1 MLLKRMNKSDPLS
14 LLELTRSEKSKKY
27 AQFLEIG
34 KDCLFFGNILK
45 VAHIGNYLDTM
56 VKVPRE
62 SKHRDWRQYG
72 SM

>member
-14 LLELTRSEKSKKY
+14 LLELTRSEKWKKY